1 MLLTKSRMQG
11 ISVVITLPPH
21 NGKKP
26 ESNKEYLV
34 VYSSDGTILLVP
46 KLSDPFEGGD
56 EGEFYELDDW
66 EDISPEGREL
76 I

>member
-11 ISVVITLPPH
+11 NSLVITLPPH
-21 NGKKP
+21 NGEKP

-34 VYSSDGTILLVP
+34 AYSPDGTILLVP
-46 KLSDPFEGGD
+46 KLSVPSEGGN
-56 EGEFYELDDW
+56 EGEFYELDEW
-66 EDISPEGREL
+66 EDTSPEGREL

>member
-11 ISVVITLPPH
+11 SSVVITLPPY
-21 NGKKP
+21 NGEKP

-34 VYSSDGTILLVP
+34 VYSPDGTILLVP
-46 KLSDPFEGGD
+46 KLSDPFEGSD
-56 EGEFYELDDW
+56 EGEFYELDER

>member
-11 ISVVITLPPH
+11 SSVVITLPPH
-21 NGKKP
+21 NGEKT

-34 VYSSDGTILLVP
+34 VYSADSTILLVP
-46 KLSDPFEGGD
+46 KLSDPLEGGN
-56 EGEFYELDDW
+56 EGEFYELDEW
-66 EDISPEGREL
+66 EDVLPEGREL